1 MRLALLAALLLPTQA
16 RAFDGARGAS
26 SPLFIHKGPPAS
38 PRPPSRAEALERLNA
53 ARSRFGHDAQAAL
66 TPARAPG
73 EAFTVAVVGDGEP
86 GRFFFE
92 RIFPPPRDAYEDLL
106 QIMAAQRPDFVVQLG
121 DFVSRGTPRNY
132 LSYLGLLERA
142 ATVPLFHVIGN
153 HDRRQTGKNPADKT
167 FYKTL
172 VGEAT
177 DRVIDRG
184 GWRFIFLD
192 DSDSR
197 LTEAQLD
204 WLDTAL
210 DTEMPS
216 LIFMHIPPSY
226 LYKRLDGKGN
236 EQDFAEDEKPKTGYF
251 NQGAERFREIVSR
264 RKVRRVYMGHIHAFG
279 AAQDRGV
286 CYVLTGAG
294 GSPTYPAKK
303 HAALFKTHFLRLTLS
318 GDSLSEEMHLL
329 DGGSAP
335 LASSCPEI

>member
-1 MRLALLAALLLPTQA
+1 MLRSLLTAALLSAPAQ
-16 RAFDGARGAS
+16 AFDGVRGE
-26 SPLFIHKGPPAS
+26 PVYQFTRGMPA
-38 PRPPSRAEALERLNA
+38 PTRLLSRREALERLDA
-53 ARSRFGHDAQAAL
+53 ARPRFGHDAQAAKA
-66 TPARAPG
+66 PVRAPG

-106 QIMAAQRPDFVVQLG
+106 GKIAEQRPDFTVQLG
-121 DFVSRGTPRNY
+121 DFVSRATPRNY
-132 LSYLGLLERA
+132 AAYLDLLERA

-153 HDRRQTGKNPADKT
+153 HDRQRTGKDPADKT

-184 GWRFIFLD
+184 GWRFVFLD

-197 LTEAQLD
+197 LTDSQLD
-204 WLDTAL
+204 WLDKAL
-210 DTEMPS
+210 DTTMPS
-216 LIFMHIPPSY
+216 LVFMHIPPSY
-226 LYKRLDGKGN
+226 LYKRLDGKGR
-236 EQDFAEDEKPKTGYF
+236 EQGFGEDENPKTGYF
-251 NQGAERFREIVSR
+251 NQGADRFRDIVSR

-279 AAQDRGV
+279 GAQDRGV

-303 HAALFKTHFLRLTLS
+303 HAALFKTHFLKLTLS
-318 GDSLSEEMHLL
+318 GDALSEEMHLL

-335 LASSCPEI
+335 LASPCPEV